1 MRVEIG
7 KYIVMD
13 SEICHGKPVFKGT
26 RIMVWQVL
34 EMLRLGYKEEEILE
48 QFPSL
53 TKEHI
58 KETLRFAASISK
70 GEELV
75 RI

>member
-13 SEICHGKPVFKGT
+13 PEICHGKPVFKGT

-58 KETLRFAASISK
+58 REALGFAASISK

>member
-13 SEICHGKPVFKGT
+13 TEICHGKPVFKGT

-58 KETLRFAASISK
+58 REALRFAASISK

>member
-1 MRVEIG
+1 MKVEIG
-7 KYIVMD
+7 RYIVMD
-13 SEICHGKPVFKGT
+13 PEICHGKPVFKGT

-34 EMLRLGYKEEEILE
+34 EMLRLGYNEGEILK

-58 KETLRFAASISK
+58 REALRFAASK
-70 GEELV
+70 FRGEEFV

>member
-1 MRVEIG
+1 LWSGRFWRCL
-7 KYIVMD
+7 D
-13 SEICHGKPVFKGT
+13 
-26 RIMVWQVL
+26 WL
-34 EMLRLGYKEEEILE
+34 KEEEILE

-58 KETLRFAASISK
+58 REALGFAASISK

>member
-7 KYIVMD
+7 EYIIMD

-53 TKEHI
+53 TNDHI
-58 KETLRFAASISK
+58 REALRFAASK
-70 GEELV
+70 FRGEELV